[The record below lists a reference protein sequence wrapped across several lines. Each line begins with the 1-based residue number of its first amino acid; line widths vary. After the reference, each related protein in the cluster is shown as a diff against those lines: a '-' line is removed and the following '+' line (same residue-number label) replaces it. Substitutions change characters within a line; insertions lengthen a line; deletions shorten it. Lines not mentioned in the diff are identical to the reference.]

1 VASNLFDRIAIAVM
15 AKAPAPGRSKTRL
28 VPPLTP
34 EAAAALSAAFLRDVT
49 ENIVCAAEEVPVDP
63 WVAYAPAGSEP
74 GFAGIVAE
82 GTQFVLADGT
92 GDMPHGI
99 EGFGR
104 CLYHAARD
112 LLARGYGGVCLLNS
126 DSPNLPTDIL
136 VEMAYQMTPGRIVLG
151 SAADGGYYALGL
163 TEAHPALFAGIE
175 WSSAKVAAQTRAGAG
190 RAGFTRHE
198 LPRWFDVDDAASLR
212 RLLQE
217 MRIPPY
223 DIFEVSRYEAP
234 ATAEAIARHGI
245 EDLLRP
251 AP

>member
-1 VASNLFDRIAIAVM
+1 M
-15 AKAPAPGRSKTRL
+15 AKAPVPGRSKTRL

-49 ENIVCAAEEVPVDP
+49 ENIVLAADEAPLDP
-63 WVAYAPAGSEP
+63 WVAYAPAGSED

-82 GTQFVLADGT
+82 GTQFVLADGS
-92 GDMPHGI
+92 GDMPPGI

-136 VEMAYQMTPGRIVLG
+136 VEMGWQMQPGRIVLG
-151 SAADGGYYALGL
+151 SAADGGYYALGV
-163 TEAHPALFAGIE
+163 TEAHPALFAGID
-175 WSSAKVAAQTRAGAG
+175 WSTSRVAAQTRAAAG
-190 RAGFTRHE
+190 RTGFTRHE
-198 LPRWFDVDDAASLR
+198 LPRWFDVDDAPSLR

-217 MRIPPY
+217 MRVSPL
-223 DIFEVSRYEAP
+223 DIYEFSRFEAP
-234 ATAEAIARHGI
+234 ATAEIVARHGI

-251 AP
+251 ER